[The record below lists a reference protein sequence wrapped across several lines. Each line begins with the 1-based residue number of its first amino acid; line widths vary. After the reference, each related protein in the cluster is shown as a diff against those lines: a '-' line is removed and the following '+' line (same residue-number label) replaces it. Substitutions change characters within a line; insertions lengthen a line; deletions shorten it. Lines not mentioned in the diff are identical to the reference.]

1 MLRAFDLGEVS
12 CDHVAVRRYCDRTLQ
27 LLLRTFLDIIRLRK
41 GPEHVPDSF
50 LVLVYAIGL
59 LALAM
64 VVSTMLVEPVTG
76 TAQDALFLSVA
87 VSVMGYLLIWI
98 VLAVTGFGNRVIPTI
113 ASVMACGSI
122 LTLLMVLA
130 FVLLQPLL
138 GMQVAGTI
146 AWLIRMWS
154 VPVKGHIIARAIGQ
168 HWYAG
173 IVIAGVIFII
183 QQFAFDAMTA
193 SPGN

>member
-1 MLRAFDLGEVS
+1 MLRTFDLEELT
-12 CDHVAVRRYCDRTLQ
+12 CDHSLVPRYCDRTLQ

-41 GPEHVPDSF
+41 GPEHVPDST

-59 LALAM
+59 LAFAM
-64 VVSTMLVEPVTG
+64 IVSTILVESVTG
-76 TAQDALFLSVA
+76 NARDTLYLSVA
-87 VSVMGYLLIWI
+87 VSVVGYVLFWI
-98 VLAVTGFGNRVIPTI
+98 VLMVTGFAHRTVPTI

-122 LTLLMVLA
+122 LTVLMVAAYVFLKP
-130 FVLLQPLL
+130 FL
-138 GMQVAGTI
+138 GVQMAGVI
-146 AWLIRMWS
+146 AWVIRMWS

-183 QQFAFDAMTA
+183 QQVAFDAMMT